1 MKGVSYLRVSTDEQ
15 ALGLEAQRDAIA
27 SHCEGHGI
35 ELLGEYVDQGVSGS
49 ADLERREGLLD
60 AIACLRRGWVLVVAK
75 RDRLARD
82 VTLAGLAE
90 RMVEKRGATVRC
102 ADGNGN
108 GTGPADVLLKQIL
121 DAMAQFERA
130 QIAMRTRAALRAK
143 RGRGEAPGGVPP
155 FGFRIVDGGPHPRDA
170 GRRLSVLEEDPAE
183 QLVLSRMVSLQDEGN
198 GCARIACV
206 LNGEGLTSPRTDRPW
221 TRQGVWK
228 VLRTVARRVS

>member
-1 MKGVSYLRVSTDEQ
+1 VRGVAYLRVSTDEQ
-15 ALGLEAQRDAIA
+15 TLGLEAQRDSIA
-27 SHCEGHGI
+27 SYCEGHGI
-35 ELLGEYVDQGVSGS
+35 ELVGEHVDQGVSGS

-60 AIACLRRGWVLVVAK
+60 AIGSVRRGWVLVVAK

-90 RMVEKRGATVRC
+90 RMVEKRGASVRC

-155 FGFRIVDGGPHPRDA
+155 FGFRIVDGGPHPRSS
-170 GRRLSVLEEDPAE
+170 GRRLSVLEESATE
-183 QLVLSRMVSLQDEGN
+183 QLVLARMVALQDEGH
-198 GCARIACV
+198 GCSRIASA
-206 LNGEGLTSPRTDRPW
+206 LNAEGFLSPRTRKPW
-221 TRQGVWK
+221 SRQGVWK
-228 VLRTVARRVS
+228 VLRTAGKRGA